1 MAREGDHERQ
11 RLTGA
16 DLERNLRP
24 DQLDYLEV
32 LERSMWINRWV
43 WDRAY
48 PQRVVD
54 PSERQR
60 ADDALDA
67 MGEDLANVI
76 ALLAKAGLHLDD
88 HYYMVRDVVD
98 QHGSRADST

>member
-1 MAREGDHERQ
+1 M
-11 RLTGA
+11 
-16 DLERNLRP
+16 
-24 DQLDYLEV
+24 
-32 LERSMWINRWV
+32 SINRWV

-67 MGEDLANVI
+67 MGEDSANVI
-76 ALLAKAGLHLDD
+76 ELLAKAGLLLDD
-88 HYYMVRDVVD
+88 HY
-98 QHGSRADST
+98 